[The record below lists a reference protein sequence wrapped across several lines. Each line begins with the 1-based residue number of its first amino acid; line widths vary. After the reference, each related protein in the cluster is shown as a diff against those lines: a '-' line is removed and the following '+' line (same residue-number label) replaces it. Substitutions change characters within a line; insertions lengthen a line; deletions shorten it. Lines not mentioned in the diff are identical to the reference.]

1 MAAKTKKRTEELQKG
16 ESRTYSGRK
25 APSSARS
32 RKGPIAVDPVDDD
45 ELELEDD
52 EDSDDELEM
61 GKKKA
66 KKPRKP
72 KPPKAPRESADD
84 CVRFPIG
91 TDNWGH
97 HKFLLPSGHSIRCWR
112 PLTPEEYEK
121 HAVTAPKQVRESLAA
136 FVAKHGN
143 LAAQMREFVKSYLA
157 YERSANVGGEAPW
170 SYRWFVV
177 DGKQY
182 DLCVGVH
189 PFVDGLTSSALAKL
203 LG

>member
-1 MAAKTKKRTEELQKG
+1 MAVKSKKPAKELAKG
-16 ESRTYSGRK
+16 ESKTYSGRK
-25 APSSARS
+25 APRSAR
-32 RKGPIAVDPVDDD
+32 PHTEPVVVDPAEDD
-45 ELELEDD
+45 ELEPED

-61 GKKKA
+61 GKKKKT
-66 KKPRKP
+66 KKPRQP
-72 KPPKAPRESADD
+72 KPPKTPHESADD

-91 TDNWGH
+91 TANWGH
-97 HKFLLPSGHSIRCWR
+97 QKFLLPTGHSVRCWR
-112 PLTPEEYEK
+112 PLTMEEYEQ
-121 HAVTAPKQVRESLAA
+121 HALTTPKQVRENLAA

-157 YERSANVGGEAPW
+157 YERSANVGGEASW

-182 DLCVGVH
+182 NLCVGVH
-189 PFVDGLTSSALAKL
+189 PFIGGLASSSLVKL